1 MPGEQKPQAP
11 APVAPGGV
19 PSKGDAPRL
28 TGLKKRQQI
37 ELAGRYMFVWVA
49 VAAIAVSFC
58 IATGQYMF
66 SKWDYNNKV
75 LNAKYKASDTLTK
88 NVSNANEL
96 KKEVDALLANPE
108 LASVKT
114 DPNDTATKS
123 ILDALPTTLD
133 PAALATSLQQAILN
147 RSGITIENITVP
159 SEVGGAAAAASPT
172 TSSSSAATPQEAK
185 FTFVVSGSYSQIRT
199 MVHDLERTIRPIK
212 ITGVTMNGTDAN
224 LRATFDAVTYFQ
236 PAKSANAKQEVV
248 K

>member
-1 MPGEQKPQAP
+1 MPGADTKPTAATPQ
-11 APVAPGGV
+11 GV

-37 ELAGRYMFVWVA
+37 ELAGRYMFIWVA

-66 SKWDYNNKV
+66 AKWDYNNKI
-75 LNAKYKASDTLTK
+75 LNAKYKASDTLTR
-88 NVSNANEL
+88 NINNANEL
-96 KKEVDALLANPE
+96 KKEVDALLANAD

-133 PAALATSLQQAILN
+133 PAALATSLQESILN
-147 RSGITIENITVP
+147 RSGVTIENITVP
-159 SEVGGAAAAASPT
+159 SEVSSGDSTPT
-172 TSSSSAATPQEAK
+172 GDATPQEAK

-199 MVHDLERTIRPIK
+199 MVHDLERVIRPIK
-212 ITGVTMNGTDAN
+212 VTGVTMNGTDSS
-224 LRATFDAVTYFQ
+224 LRATFDAVTYYQ
-236 PAKSANAKQEVV
+236 PAKSANAKEETI